1 METLSIGVGDRV
13 ITKADLARSE
23 AVGTIVKE
31 LVELEQ
37 KYQQDRDLVF
47 ARMRDVQS
55 TCNHYFAT
63 AGGVGPMCVIC
74 GGMKQVDG

>member
-1 METLSIGVGDRV
+1 MDDVIKGLDRT
-13 ITKADLARSE
+13 ITKADLVRSE
-23 AVGTIVKE
+23 SVGGMALE

-63 AGGVGPMCVIC
+63 AAGIGPMCVIC
-74 GGMKQVDG
+74 GQTKSANG